1 VKLSKI
7 KLLLICLSL
16 GLGHYVFAQTPNAA
30 KDIRVGDQPWS
41 VPTTQG
47 PITAFQ
53 SLNVDSRFYIAPE
66 FRFIAVNTKGDVA
79 KTGIS
84 HADKSSIL
92 MNLQLMIPAVNAE
105 VTQYLS
111 KQIGQTVSVG
121 HLAVYAIVVDL
132 MEEFFQ
138 QKYGLE
144 NAYKIEQPTF
154 TKALPVTFLV
164 DRAKADEFIRD
175 VNSGKVTFRL
185 TYAFN
190 QINIDSH
197 YAELSAR
204 LIRDTDQIR
213 HLDQQGKELMTAEQ
227 MAEVTTKIRN
237 QITSKEILSLGGKIE
252 PRSIPIEKLMV
263 LFEVGDLMKK
273 TEAQLADFER
283 RLYKQLNLNVDPKD
297 FQPFRVQKHV
307 IESMNSSKDVAEQ
320 RQNYSRDYNREKKKF
335 SASVSAS
342 AKWGPFSG
350 SASSHYAREAEKV
363 TDRRA
368 MSDEAFRDFVTKS
381 HGVEYDTE
389 ERLFRGVKIY
399 DTQKI
404 KALGDL
410 KVVSV
415 TVKPT
420 LTSGVKRLDLVPK
433 SPIYGEAA
441 ITVSREGNVGIGTT
455 NPDTLAKLY
464 VNGPIMGIRW
474 YDYRAYIR
482 FMREDGITD
491 GNLCPEGGKPTIVT
505 GPDQSLKWGTGNE
518 ICANSWHSEK
528 TCINVHSIAPCGTIN
543 GNHYP
548 YDPQSCHENLSGK
561 WAPYFWHSDATTH
574 NVTTHALGQG
584 IGCQLVKYACCK

>member
-30 KDIRVGDQPWS
+30 KDIRVGGQPWS

-47 PITAFQ
+47 PVTAFQ

-84 HADKSSIL
+84 HADKTSIL

-138 QKYGLE
+138 EKYGLE

-154 TKALPVTFLV
+154 TKTLPVTFLV
-164 DRAKADEFIRD
+164 NRAKADEFIRD

-283 RLYKQLNLNVDPKD
+283 RLYKQLDLKVDPKD

-307 IESMNSSKDVAEQ
+307 IESLNSSRDVAEQ

-335 SASVSAS
+335 SASVSGSAS
-342 AKWGPFSG
+342 FFGGWGFG
-350 SASSHYAREAEKV
+350 KVRASSHYAREAEKV

-368 MSDEAFRDFVTKS
+368 MSDEAFRDFVAKS

-441 ITVSREGNVGIGTT
+441 ITVSRDGNVGIGTA
-455 NPDTLAKLY
+455 NPKAKLEVNGEIRGEMPYYFTGALATPTEWMADVIFNSNYKRFCEAIGRTFVRAEELQGHYQYIKSGFFY
-464 VNGPIMGIRW
+464 VNW
-474 YDYRAYIR
+474 YYAGKRFCDSDTHVWGNTSPSSDYAVWKY
-482 FMREDGITD
+482 
-491 GNLCPEGGKPTIVT
+491 
-505 GPDQSLKWGTGNE
+505 
-518 ICANSWHSEK
+518 
-528 TCINVHSIAPCGTIN
+528 
-543 GNHYP
+543 
-548 YDPQSCHENLSGK
+548 SGK
-561 WAPYFWHSDATTH
+561 CGCCISRSDYTWTFERSA
-574 NVTTHALGQG
+574 
-584 IGCQLVKYACCK
+584 IIWCK